1 MCPDS
6 LFFHGEGQDIDVSI
20 VDPHGHHLAD
30 ALPKLRGL
38 ADFSATH
45 GESFHRIESVAR
57 VANGVLRVLDLTEP
71 KPRSK
76 DQRIET
82 APNCRP
88 R

>member
-1 MCPDS
+1 MSRLSTPT
-6 LFFHGEGQDIDVSI
+6 GT
-20 VDPHGHHLAD
+20 HLAD

-71 KPRSK
+71 NVREAIAQGE
-76 DQRIET
+76 DIE
-82 APNCRP
+82 ALYLGKSAHDH
-88 R
+88 